1 MSEANNK
8 VRTAVKIYDFGNGV
22 RFLYPF
28 NYGGKEAL
36 SYYTKKR
43 GKSQSPAEIF
53 QNIHERQRKP
63 AKMQFKLHPCL
74 RVLRLSASP
83 YWLALKTSATSL
95 MMI

>member
-28 NYGGKEAL
+28 NYGGKMTL

-53 QNIHERQRKP
+53 QKFRGRNAP
-63 AKMQFKLHPCL
+63 AYKKQGMLFGTPCFL
-74 RVLRLSASP
+74 YVIKKCISP
-83 YWLALKTSATSL
+83 HR
-95 MMI
+95 